1 MRTYL
6 LYSVILFS
14 RFLNG
19 FFHAWMYNP
28 AIQLS
33 GLLMSSIIPLVIIF
47 RSRKTFKNKTGFM
60 SSIYIYIMKTLLIV
74 ELLIETQIG
83 QDWIFISDLQL
94 IFGKLSSVFI
104 CVWMCF
110 LIFSFLNIWIRVFY
124 NIFKKL
130 PLLLPNKD
138 STDQIV
144 IVKIS
149 NSLWKNPKK
158 YKSATKKK
166 VKTFANVRFNEP
178 NPKHNRNTAPSTK
191 C

>member
-1 MRTYL
+1 
-6 LYSVILFS
+6 
-14 RFLNG
+14 
-19 FFHAWMYNP
+19 
-28 AIQLS
+28 
-33 GLLMSSIIPLVIIF
+33 MSSIIPLVIIF